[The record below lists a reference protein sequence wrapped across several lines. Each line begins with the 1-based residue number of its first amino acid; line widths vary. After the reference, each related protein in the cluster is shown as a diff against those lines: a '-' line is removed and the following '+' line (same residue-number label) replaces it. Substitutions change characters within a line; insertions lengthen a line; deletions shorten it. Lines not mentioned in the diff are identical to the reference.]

1 MSLPGPRDPAVS
13 GRGGPSR
20 RSRGEAELVLRSAGP
35 ADDPA
40 VEQLFR
46 ALHEHN
52 ATLDPLFALGPVWR
66 GSLAAH
72 LEGVRSDP
80 TGRRGL
86 TLVAWDAAGP
96 AGLLMMGGQTDTELF
111 LHRHWA
117 ELLAHYVVPAHRG
130 CGLGGRLVAAGVAWA
145 RAHGYPRVQLYVTAS
160 NEPGRA
166 LYRAEGFRL
175 AQEIWRLDLDRTTE
189 RTIA

>member
-1 MSLPGPRDPAVS
+1 MTGRDVPA
-13 GRGGPSR
+13 GIGAATGI
-20 RSRGEAELVLRSAGP
+20 GSAGRQVRHP
-35 ADDPA
+35 ILRPAGAADDPV
-40 VEQLFR
+40 VERLFL

-52 ATLDPLFALGPVWR
+52 ASLDPLFALGPGWR
-66 GSLAAH
+66 AALAAH
-72 LEGVRSDP
+72 VRTIREDP
-80 TGRRGL
+80 SGRRGL
-86 TLVAWDAAGP
+86 TLLAWDADGP

-117 ELLAHYVVPAHRG
+117 ELLALYVEPAHRG
-130 CGLGGRLVAAGVAWA
+130 CGLGGRLVSAGVAWA

-175 AQEIWRLDLDRTTE
+175 AQEIWRLDLAGTTE